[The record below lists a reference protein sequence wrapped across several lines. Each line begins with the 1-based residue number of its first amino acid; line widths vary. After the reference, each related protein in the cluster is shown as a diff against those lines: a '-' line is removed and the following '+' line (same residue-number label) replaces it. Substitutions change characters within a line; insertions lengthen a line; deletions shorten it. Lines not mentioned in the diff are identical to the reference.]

1 MSSQENIINII
12 KPEQYNQHQEN
23 KANSSIADKSKEE
36 KEENGQIIK
45 PVPVSRRVI
54 LKSKSDLTTI
64 GESTIITKNVVKE
77 IKMPLM
83 YNNYNFQT
91 RIQNGLYMEDLNYQN
106 NLDSKNKE
114 ENNSFSFK
122 KDKPCCSCTK
132 TKCIK
137 KYCEC
142 FANNKLCIDCHCQ
155 NCMNKSKSY
164 NYNYKYTQKS
174 SINISEPEN
183 ELDETICTCSKSNC
197 CKKYCEC
204 YKLGK
209 KCTNKCR
216 CINCMN
222 MNMDKINNITN
233 NNINTVNNLLNDIDK
248 NKDNFN
254 KENLISDE
262 KKVILSKSSESDN
275 ISDSFKVQRISV
287 FINKYQTLI
296 NVEKLNKEDLNL
308 LCKKRKPS

>member
-1 MSSQENIINII
+1 MSSQENIINAI
-12 KPEQYNQHQEN
+12 KPEKYYQHPEN
-23 KANSSIADKSKEE
+23 NANLSIPNKPQEE
-36 KEENGQIIK
+36 KAENGQIIK
-45 PVPVSRRVI
+45 PVPVSRKVI
-54 LKSKSDLTTI
+54 MKSKSELTAI
-64 GESTIITKNVVKE
+64 GESTLTTKNVVKE
-77 IKMPLM
+77 INMPLM
-83 YNNYNFQT
+83 YNNYNFPN
-91 RIQNGLYMEDLNYQN
+91 RIQNGLYIEDLNYKN
-106 NLDSKNKE
+106 NLESKHKE

-155 NCMNKSKSY
+155 NCMNKSQ
-164 NYNYKYTQKS
+164 NYNYTQKS
-174 SINISEPEN
+174 SINISGEVN
-183 ELDETICTCSKSNC
+183 DLDEAICTCSKSNC
-197 CKKYCEC
+197 SKKYCEC

-222 MNMDKINNITN
+222 LDKN
-233 NNINTVNNLLNDIDK
+233 NNLTYNKINTVNNLINDIAYKD
-248 NKDNFN
+248 KDNNN
-254 KENLISDE
+254 KEQIIPEE
-262 KKVILSKSSESDN
+262 KKIIMSKSSENENIDN
-275 ISDSFKVQRISV
+275 SFKIQRISV

-308 LCKKRKPS
+308 LCKKRKHC

>member
-1 MSSQENIINII
+1 MSSQENIINEIEP
-12 KPEQYNQHQEN
+12 KKYYQHQEN
-23 KANSSIADKSKEE
+23 NTNLSIPNKPQEE
-36 KEENGQIIK
+36 KIENGQIIK
-45 PVPVSRRVI
+45 PVPVSRKVI
-54 LKSKSDLTTI
+54 IKSKSDLTTLGEL
-64 GESTIITKNVVKE
+64 GESTLTTKNVVQE

-83 YNNYNFQT
+83 YNNYNFQR

-155 NCMNKSKSY
+155 NCMNKSK
-164 NYNYKYTQKS
+164 NYNYMKKN
-174 SINISEPEN
+174 SINISGEEN
-183 ELDETICTCSKSNC
+183 DLDEIICTCSKSNC

-222 MNMDKINNITN
+222 LDK
-233 NNINTVNNLLNDIDK
+233 NNINTVYNFINNIEHK
-248 NKDNFN
+248 NTDNFN
-254 KENLISDE
+254 KDNLISEE
-262 KKVILSKSSESDN
+262 KKIIMSKSSDN
-275 ISDSFKVQRISV
+275 NDINDIFKVQRISV

-296 NVEKLNKEDLNL
+296 NVEKLDKEDLNL
-308 LCKKRKPS
+308 LCKKRKPC

>member
-1 MSSQENIINII
+1 MSSQENIINVIEP
-12 KPEQYNQHQEN
+12 KKYYQHQEN
-23 KANSSIADKSKEE
+23 NTNLSIPNKPQEE
-36 KEENGQIIK
+36 KIENGQIIK
-45 PVPVSRRVI
+45 PVPVSRKVI
-54 LKSKSDLTTI
+54 IKSKSDLTTLGEL
-64 GESTIITKNVVKE
+64 GESTLTTKNVVQE

-83 YNNYNFQT
+83 YNNYNFQR

-122 KDKPCCSCTK
+122 KGKLCCSCTK

-155 NCMNKSKSY
+155 NCMNKSK
-164 NYNYKYTQKS
+164 NYNYMNKN
-174 SINISEPEN
+174 SIDISGEEN
-183 ELDETICTCSKSNC
+183 DLDEIICTCSKSNC

-222 MNMDKINNITN
+222 LDKNNNIIN
-233 NNINTVNNLLNDIDK
+233 NNINTVYNFINNIEHKNTDNN
-248 NKDNFN
+248 NKDN
-254 KENLISDE
+254 LISEE
-262 KKVILSKSSESDN
+262 KKIIMSKSSDN
-275 ISDSFKVQRISV
+275 NDINDIFKVQRISV

-296 NVEKLNKEDLNL
+296 NVEKLDKEDLNL
-308 LCKKRKPS
+308 LCKKRKPC

>member
-1 MSSQENIINII
+1 MSSQENMINII
-12 KPEQYNQHQEN
+12 KPKLYYHLPEN
-23 KANSSIADKSKEE
+23 NPNSSIPYQTQEE
-36 KEENGQIIK
+36 KAENGQIIK
-45 PVPVSRRVI
+45 PVPVTRKVI
-54 LKSKSDLTTI
+54 IKSKSDLTTM
-64 GESTIITKNVVKE
+64 GESTLATKNVVKK

-83 YNNYNFQT
+83 YNNYNFT
-91 RIQNGLYMEDLNYQN
+91 NRIQNGLYMEDLNYSN

-164 NYNYKYTQKS
+164 NYTQKS
-174 SINISEPEN
+174 SINISETEN
-183 ELDETICTCSKSNC
+183 DLDEPICTCTKSNC

-222 MNMDKINNITN
+222 MDKNNLITN
-233 NNINTVNNLLNDIDK
+233 NKLNSGNNIINDIENK
-248 NKDNFN
+248 NKEIISEEKKIITKKNSEN
-254 KENLISDE
+254 ENLD
-262 KKVILSKSSESDN
+262 DT
-275 ISDSFKVQRISV
+275 FKIQRISV
-287 FINKYQTLI
+287 FIKKNQTLI

-308 LCKKRKPS
+308 LCKKREHS

>member
-1 MSSQENIINII
+1 MSSQENIINAI
-12 KPEQYNQHQEN
+12 KPEKYYQHPEN
-23 KANSSIADKSKEE
+23 NANSSIPNKPQEE
-36 KEENGQIIK
+36 KAENGQIIK
-45 PVPVSRRVI
+45 PVPVSRKVI
-54 LKSKSDLTTI
+54 MKSKSELTAI
-64 GESTIITKNVVKE
+64 GESTLTTKNVVKE
-77 IKMPLM
+77 INMPLM
-83 YNNYNFQT
+83 YNNYNFPN
-91 RIQNGLYMEDLNYQN
+91 RIQNGLYIEDLNYKN
-106 NLDSKNKE
+106 NLESKHKE

-155 NCMNKSKSY
+155 NCMNKSQ
-164 NYNYKYTQKS
+164 NYNYTQKS
-174 SINISEPEN
+174 SINISGEVN
-183 ELDETICTCSKSNC
+183 DLDETICTCSKSNC
-197 CKKYCEC
+197 SKKYCEC

-222 MNMDKINNITN
+222 LDKN
-233 NNINTVNNLLNDIDK
+233 NNLTYNKINTVNNLINDIAYKD
-248 NKDNFN
+248 KDNNN
-254 KENLISDE
+254 KEQIIPEE
-262 KKVILSKSSESDN
+262 KKIIMSKSSENENIDN
-275 ISDSFKVQRISV
+275 SFKIQRISV

-308 LCKKRKPS
+308 LCKKRKHC

>member
-1 MSSQENIINII
+1 MSSQENIINVIEP
-12 KPEQYNQHQEN
+12 KKYYQHQEN
-23 KANSSIADKSKEE
+23 NTNLSIPNKPQEE
-36 KEENGQIIK
+36 KIENGQIIK
-45 PVPVSRRVI
+45 PVPVSRKVI
-54 LKSKSDLTTI
+54 IKSKSDLTTLGEL
-64 GESTIITKNVVKE
+64 GESTLTTKNVVQE

-83 YNNYNFQT
+83 YNNYNFQR

-155 NCMNKSKSY
+155 NCMNKSK
-164 NYNYKYTQKS
+164 NYNYMKKN
-174 SINISEPEN
+174 SINISGEEN
-183 ELDETICTCSKSNC
+183 DLDEIICTCSKSNC

-222 MNMDKINNITN
+222 LDK
-233 NNINTVNNLLNDIDK
+233 NNINTVYNFINNIEHK
-248 NKDNFN
+248 NTDNFN
-254 KENLISDE
+254 KDNLISEE
-262 KKVILSKSSESDN
+262 KKIIMSKSSDN
-275 ISDSFKVQRISV
+275 NDINDIFKVQRISV

-296 NVEKLNKEDLNL
+296 NVEKLDKEDLNL
-308 LCKKRKPS
+308 LCKKRKPC

>member
-1 MSSQENIINII
+1 MSSQENVINII
-12 KPEQYNQHQEN
+12 KPEKFNQLPEN
-23 KANSSIADKSKEE
+23 NSNSSISNKSLEE
-36 KEENGQIIK
+36 KAENGQIIK
-45 PVPVSRRVI
+45 PVPVSRKVI
-54 LKSKSDLTTI
+54 IKSKSDLTTV
-64 GESTIITKNVVKE
+64 GDSTITAINVVKE

-83 YNNYNFQT
+83 YNNYNFKN
-91 RIQNGLYMEDLNYQN
+91 RIQNGLYIEDLNYQN
-106 NLDSKNKE
+106 NFDKNKE
-114 ENNSFSFK
+114 ENNSFSFRN
-122 KDKPCCSCTK
+122 KPCCSCTK

-155 NCMNKSKSY
+155 NCMNKSK
-164 NYNYKYTQKS
+164 NYNYTPKS

-183 ELDETICTCSKSNC
+183 EVDETICTCSKSNC

-222 MNMDKINNITN
+222 LDKINNITN
-233 NNINTVNNLLNDIDK
+233 NKINTANNLLNDIEK

-254 KENLISDE
+254 KENLVSEE
-262 KKVILSKSSESDN
+262 KKIILRKSSESDN
-275 ISDSFKVQRISV
+275 INDNFKVQRISV

-308 LCKKRKPS
+308 LCKKRKPC

>member
-1 MSSQENIINII
+1 MSSQENIINMI
-12 KPEQYNQHQEN
+12 KPEKFNQLQEN
-23 KANSSIADKSKEE
+23 NINSSIVNKSQDE
-36 KEENGQIIK
+36 KAENGQIIK
-45 PVPVSRRVI
+45 PVPVSRKVI

-64 GESTIITKNVVKE
+64 GESTITTKNVVKE

-83 YNNYNFQT
+83 YNNFNFQN
-91 RIQNGLYMEDLNYQN
+91 RIQNGLYIEDLNYQN
-106 NLDSKNKE
+106 NFESKNKE

-164 NYNYKYTQKS
+164 NYTQKN
-174 SINISEPEN
+174 SINISEQEN
-183 ELDETICTCSKSNC
+183 DLDETICTCSKSNC

-222 MNMDKINNITN
+222 MDKINNITN
-233 NNINTVNNLLNDIDK
+233 NNINTVNNLIYDIDK
-248 NKDNFN
+248 NKDNYN
-254 KENLISDE
+254 KGNLISEE

-275 ISDSFKVQRISV
+275 ISDTFKVQRISV

-308 LCKKRKPS
+308 LCKKRKPC

>member
-45 PVPVSRRVI
+45 PVPVSRKVI
-54 LKSKSDLTTI
+54 IKSKSDLTTI

-83 YNNYNFQT
+83 YNNYNFQN

-222 MNMDKINNITN
+222 MDKINNITN

-262 KKVILSKSSESDN
+262 KKSNFE
-275 ISDSFKVQRISV
+275 
-287 FINKYQTLI
+287 
-296 NVEKLNKEDLNL
+296 
-308 LCKKRKPS
+308 

>member
-1 MSSQENIINII
+1 MSSQENIINVI
-12 KPEQYNQHQEN
+12 KPEKYYQHPEN
-23 KANSSIADKSKEE
+23 NANSSIPNKPQEE
-36 KEENGQIIK
+36 KAENGQIIK
-45 PVPVSRRVI
+45 PVPVSRKVI
-54 LKSKSDLTTI
+54 MKSKSELTAI
-64 GESTIITKNVVKE
+64 GESTLTTKNVVKE
-77 IKMPLM
+77 INMPLM
-83 YNNYNFQT
+83 YNNYNFPN
-91 RIQNGLYMEDLNYQN
+91 RIQNGLYIEDLNYKN
-106 NLDSKNKE
+106 NLESKHKE

-155 NCMNKSKSY
+155 NCMNKSQ
-164 NYNYKYTQKS
+164 NYNYTQKS
-174 SINISEPEN
+174 SINISGEVN
-183 ELDETICTCSKSNC
+183 DFDETICTCSKSNC
-197 CKKYCEC
+197 SKKYCEC

-222 MNMDKINNITN
+222 LDKN
-233 NNINTVNNLLNDIDK
+233 NNLTYNKINTVNNLINDIAYKD
-248 NKDNFN
+248 KDNNN
-254 KENLISDE
+254 KEQIIPEE
-262 KKVILSKSSESDN
+262 KKIIMSKSSENENIDN
-275 ISDSFKVQRISV
+275 SFKIQRISV

-308 LCKKRKPS
+308 LCKKRKHC

>member
-1 MSSQENIINII
+1 MSSQENMINII
-12 KPEQYNQHQEN
+12 KPKLYYHLPEN
-23 KANSSIADKSKEE
+23 NPNSSIPYQTQEE
-36 KEENGQIIK
+36 KAENGQIIK
-45 PVPVSRRVI
+45 PVPVTRKVI
-54 LKSKSDLTTI
+54 IKSKSDLTTM
-64 GESTIITKNVVKE
+64 GESTLTTKNVVKE

-83 YNNYNFQT
+83 YNNYNFT
-91 RIQNGLYMEDLNYQN
+91 NRIQNGLYMEDLNYSN

-222 MNMDKINNITN
+222 MDKINNITN

-308 LCKKRKPS
+308 LCKKRKPC

>member
-1 MSSQENIINII
+1 MSSQENIINEIEP
-12 KPEQYNQHQEN
+12 KKYYQHQEN
-23 KANSSIADKSKEE
+23 NTNLSIPNKPQEE
-36 KEENGQIIK
+36 KIENGQIIK
-45 PVPVSRRVI
+45 PVPVSRKVI
-54 LKSKSDLTTI
+54 IKSKSDLTTLGEL
-64 GESTIITKNVVKE
+64 GESTLTTKNVVQE

-83 YNNYNFQT
+83 YNNYNFQR

-155 NCMNKSKSY
+155 NCMNKSK
-164 NYNYKYTQKS
+164 NYNYMKKN
-174 SINISEPEN
+174 SINISGEEN
-183 ELDETICTCSKSNC
+183 DLDEIICTCSKSNC

-204 YKLGK
+204 FKLGK

-222 MNMDKINNITN
+222 LDK
-233 NNINTVNNLLNDIDK
+233 NNINTVYNFINNIEHK
-248 NKDNFN
+248 NTDNFN
-254 KENLISDE
+254 KDNLISEE
-262 KKVILSKSSESDN
+262 KKIIMSKSSDN
-275 ISDSFKVQRISV
+275 NDINDIFKVQRISV

-296 NVEKLNKEDLNL
+296 NVEKLDKEDLNL
-308 LCKKRKPS
+308 LCKKRKPC

>member
-1 MSSQENIINII
+1 MSSQENMINII
-12 KPEQYNQHQEN
+12 KPQKYYHLPEN
-23 KANSSIADKSKEE
+23 NPNSSIPYQTQEE
-36 KEENGQIIK
+36 KAENGQIIK
-45 PVPVSRRVI
+45 PVP
-54 LKSKSDLTTI
+54 
-64 GESTIITKNVVKE
+64 E

-83 YNNYNFQT
+83 YNNYNFT
-91 RIQNGLYMEDLNYQN
+91 NRIQNGLYMEDLNYSN

-164 NYNYKYTQKS
+164 NYTQKS
-174 SINISEPEN
+174 SINISETEN
-183 ELDETICTCSKSNC
+183 DLDEPICTCTKSNC

-222 MNMDKINNITN
+222 MDKNNLITN
-233 NNINTVNNLLNDIDK
+233 NKLNSGNNIINDIENK
-248 NKDNFN
+248 NKEIISEEKKIITKKNSEN
-254 KENLISDE
+254 ENLD
-262 KKVILSKSSESDN
+262 DT
-275 ISDSFKVQRISV
+275 FKIQRISV
-287 FINKYQTLI
+287 FIKKNQTLI

-308 LCKKRKPS
+308 LCKKREHS

>member
-1 MSSQENIINII
+1 MSSQENIINVIEP
-12 KPEQYNQHQEN
+12 KKYYQHQEN
-23 KANSSIADKSKEE
+23 NTNLSIPNKPQEE
-36 KEENGQIIK
+36 KIENGQIIK
-45 PVPVSRRVI
+45 PVPVSRKVI
-54 LKSKSDLTTI
+54 IKSKSDLTTLGEL
-64 GESTIITKNVVKE
+64 GESTLTTKNVVQE

-83 YNNYNFQT
+83 YNNYNFQR
-91 RIQNGLYMEDLNYQN
+91 RIKNGLYMEDLNYQN

-155 NCMNKSKSY
+155 NCMNKSKNY
-164 NYNYKYTQKS
+164 NYNQKN
-174 SINISEPEN
+174 SINISGEEN
-183 ELDETICTCSKSNC
+183 DLDEIICTCSKSNC

-222 MNMDKINNITN
+222 LDKNNKIIN
-233 NNINTVNNLLNDIDK
+233 NNINTVYNYINNIEHKNTDNL
-248 NKDNFN
+248 NKDN
-254 KENLISDE
+254 LISEE
-262 KKVILSKSSESDN
+262 KKIIMSKSSDN
-275 ISDSFKVQRISV
+275 NDINDIFKVQRISV

-296 NVEKLNKEDLNL
+296 NVEKLDKEDLNL
-308 LCKKRKPS
+308 LCKKRKPC

>member
-12 KPEQYNQHQEN
+12 QTKQYNQHQEN
-23 KANSSIADKSKEE
+23 NANSSIADKSKEE

-83 YNNYNFQT
+83 YNNYNFQN

-183 ELDETICTCSKSNC
+183 ELDEIICTCSKSNC

-222 MNMDKINNITN
+222 MDKIYNITN

-254 KENLISDE
+254 KENLISEE

-308 LCKKRKPS
+308 LCKKRKPC

>member
-1 MSSQENIINII
+1 MSSQENMINII
-12 KPEQYNQHQEN
+12 KPQKYYHLPEN
-23 KANSSIADKSKEE
+23 NPNSSIPYQTQEE
-36 KEENGQIIK
+36 KAENGQIIK
-45 PVPVSRRVI
+45 PVPVTRKVI
-54 LKSKSDLTTI
+54 IKSKSDLTTM
-64 GESTIITKNVVKE
+64 GESTLTTKNVVKK

-83 YNNYNFQT
+83 YNNYNFT
-91 RIQNGLYMEDLNYQN
+91 NRIQNGLYMEDLNYSN

-164 NYNYKYTQKS
+164 NYTQKS
-174 SINISEPEN
+174 SINISETEN
-183 ELDETICTCSKSNC
+183 DLDEPICTCTKSNC

-216 CINCMN
+216 CINCKN
-222 MNMDKINNITN
+222 MNKNNLITN
-233 NNINTVNNLLNDIDK
+233 NKLNSGNNIINDIENKNKNK
-248 NKDNFN
+248 NKDIISEEKKIITKKNSEN
-254 KENLISDE
+254 ENLD
-262 KKVILSKSSESDN
+262 DT
-275 ISDSFKVQRISV
+275 FKIQRISV
-287 FINKYQTLI
+287 FIKKNQTLI

-308 LCKKRKPS
+308 LCKKREHS

>member
-1 MSSQENIINII
+1 MSSQENIINAI
-12 KPEQYNQHQEN
+12 KPEKYYQHPEN
-23 KANSSIADKSKEE
+23 NANSSIPNKPQEE
-36 KEENGQIIK
+36 KAENGQIIK
-45 PVPVSRRVI
+45 PVPVSRKVI
-54 LKSKSDLTTI
+54 MKSKSELTAI
-64 GESTIITKNVVKE
+64 GESTLTTKNVVKE
-77 IKMPLM
+77 INMPLM
-83 YNNYNFQT
+83 YNNYNFPN
-91 RIQNGLYMEDLNYQN
+91 RIQNGLYIEDLNYKN
-106 NLDSKNKE
+106 NLESKHKE

-155 NCMNKSKSY
+155 NCMNKSQ
-164 NYNYKYTQKS
+164 NYNYTQKS
-174 SINISEPEN
+174 SINISGEVN
-183 ELDETICTCSKSNC
+183 DLDEIICTCSKSNC

-222 MNMDKINNITN
+222 LDKNNNLTYS
-233 NNINTVNNLLNDIDK
+233 NINTVNNLINDMAYKD
-248 NKDNFN
+248 KDNNN
-254 KENLISDE
+254 KEQIIPEE
-262 KKVILSKSSESDN
+262 KKIIMSKSSENENIDN
-275 ISDSFKVQRISV
+275 SFKIQRISV

-308 LCKKRKPS
+308 LCKKRKHC